1 MNRPAQIQEQQL
13 FAEVVVPLPFARA
26 LTYSVPTDLAS
37 RVASGHR
44 VVVPFG
50 KGDGRLL
57 TGIVLRTHHQAPIG
71 HRPRAAL
78 AAPDDKPLVLSGQMK
93 HWVDL
98 AEYYMCSLG
107 EVMMAAMP
115 SVFMLSSETRIT
127 ATGHQPNELSLSNH
141 ALRALDLLGQ
151 QPITT
156 LDVLRESLGP
166 GSAAAAVNELV
177 LAGAATVDEELKDRS
192 AKRTKDYLERG
203 ARAADES
210 TLQEWFTVLEKKGL
224 DAQLRVLMKFVELSA
239 CFTPQER
246 PVRRAELQRS
256 SGTDATVVKQL
267 VNKGVLRSVDKD
279 PHKSEEGEPVNPRL
293 SFSPA
298 QRKAL
303 NDLRS
308 AMQEHPVSLL
318 HGVTASG
325 KTELYVELMS
335 EAVAKGGQVL
345 YLLPEI
351 ALTTQLIGRL
361 KKHFGD
367 RVAVY
372 HSRLSMTERAAIW
385 RRMIDAPDQVPIV
398 LGARSAVFL
407 PFQDLQMVVVDE
419 EHEPS
424 YKQQDPAPRYH
435 ARETAIML
443 AHNSGGRVVLGSA
456 TPSMESLFNA
466 KNGKYGFA
474 SLMERFGDAPL
485 PTINVVDLAEARRKH
500 QLRGSFS
507 VELCD
512 AIEAS
517 NRARE
522 QAILFQNRRGYVP
535 LWQCETCDWTPQCE
549 RCDVSLTYHKRRHR
563 LSCHYCGREYEPPTA
578 CAKCGSRRLRML
590 GLGTEKV
597 EEELALLFPEARIA
611 RMDQDTTRG
620 KHTYDKLLRD
630 LEEGAVDV
638 LVGTQ
643 MVTKGLDFDHVNLV
657 AVVSADAL
665 LKFPD
670 LRAHERAFQ
679 LMAQVAGRAG
689 RRNRSGLVMLQTF
702 DPGHP
707 ILGFVKN
714 HDVLGFYERE
724 LDQRRKHHYPPF
736 SRLVRMTLKHAKED
750 RVASTAAALMG
761 SLRPAFGEMVI
772 GPEVP
777 AVAWVRNLHL
787 RNIMVKLGRG
797 SHKTGKDALR
807 DAIDRVFADR
817 QHSPVRLSIDV
828 DPM

>member
-1 MNRPAQIQEQQL
+1 MNRTPQSQQEQL
-13 FAEVVVPLPFARA
+13 FAEVVLPLPFAGA
-26 LTYSVPTDLAS
+26 LTYSVPADLAS
-37 RVASGHR
+37 KVATGHR
-44 VVVPFG
+44 LVVPFG
-50 KGDGRLL
+50 KGEGRLL
-57 TGIVLRTHHQAPIG
+57 TGVVLRTHQQAPVG

-78 AAPDDKPLVLSGQMK
+78 AAPDDTPLVLSGQLK
-93 HWVDL
+93 HWFDL
-98 AEYYMCSLG
+98 ADYYMCSLG
-107 EVMMAAMP
+107 EVMMAAIP
-115 SVFMLSSETRIT
+115 SVFMISSETRIT
-127 ATGHQPNELSLSNH
+127 TTGRQPNELALSNH
-141 ALRALDLLGQ
+141 ALRALDMLGQ
-151 QPITT
+151 QPLTT
-156 LDVLRESLGP
+156 LDALRDSLGP
-166 GSAAAAVNELV
+166 ALAAAAVNELV

-192 AKRTKDYLERG
+192 AKRTEHYLERG
-203 ARAADES
+203 ARAAEES
-210 TLQEWFTVLEKKGL
+210 TLHEWFTVLEKKGL
-224 DAQLRVLMKFVELSA
+224 DAQLRALMKFVELSA
-239 CFTPQER
+239 CFTPRER
-246 PVRRAELQRS
+246 PVRRGELQRS
-256 SGTDATVVKQL
+256 SGTDATIVKQL
-267 VNKGVLRSVDKD
+267 VGKGVLRLVEKE
-279 PHKSEEGEPVNPRL
+279 PEETVKGQALEPRL
-293 SFSPA
+293 AFSGT
-298 QRKAL
+298 QQKAL
-303 NDLRS
+303 NDLR
-308 AMQEHPVSLL
+308 AALREHPVSLL

-325 KTELYVELMS
+325 KTELYVELMA
-335 EAVAKGGQVL
+335 EAIAKGGQVL

-351 ALTTQLIGRL
+351 ALTTQIIGRL
-361 KKHFGD
+361 KKHFGE

-385 RRMIDAPDQVPIV
+385 RRMVDSPDQVPIV

-407 PFQDLQMVVVDE
+407 PFHNLQLVVVDE

-474 SLMERFGDAPL
+474 ALLERFGDAPL
-485 PTINVVDLAEARRKH
+485 PTIKVVDLAEARRKH

-507 VELCD
+507 VDLCE

-517 NRARE
+517 TKARE
-522 QAILFQNRRGYVP
+522 QTILFQNRRGYVP

-620 KHTYDKLLRD
+620 KHTYHKLLRD

-707 ILGFVKN
+707 VLGFVKN

-724 LDQRRKHHYPPF
+724 LEQRRKHHYPPF

-750 RVASTAAALMG
+750 RVASTAAALMEA
-761 SLRPAFGEMVI
+761 LRPVFGEMVI

-817 QHSPVRLSIDV
+817 KHSPVRITIDV

>member
-1 MNRPAQIQEQQL
+1 MNRTAQMQEEQL
-13 FAEVVVPLPFARA
+13 FAEVVLPLPLAGA
-26 LTYSVPTDLAS
+26 LTYSIPADLTPK
-37 RVASGHR
+37 VATGHR

-50 KGDGRLL
+50 KGEGRLL
-57 TGIVLRTHHQAPIG
+57 TGIVLRTHFQAPLG

-78 AAPDDKPLVLSGQMK
+78 AAPDDQPLVLSGQLK
-93 HWVDL
+93 HWFDL

-127 ATGHQPNELSLSNH
+127 ATGHQPNDLALSNH
-141 ALRALDLLGQ
+141 ALRALDILGQ
-151 QPITT
+151 QPLSS
-156 LDVLRESLGP
+156 LDALRESLGP
-166 GSAAAAVNELV
+166 ALAAAAVNELV

-192 AKRTKDYLERG
+192 IKRTEQYLERG
-203 ARAADES
+203 ARAGEEDA
-210 TLQEWFTVLEKKGL
+210 LHQWFTVLEKKGL
-224 DAQLRVLMKFVELSA
+224 DAQLRALMKFVEMSS
-239 CFTPQER
+239 CFTPRER

-256 SGTDATVVKQL
+256 SGTDSTAVKQL
-267 VNKGVLRSVDKD
+267 VGKGVLRVMEK
-279 PHKSEEGEPVNPRL
+279 EPELTGKGVILEPRL
-293 SFSPA
+293 AFSAA
-298 QRKAL
+298 QEKAL
-303 NDLRS
+303 IDLR
-308 AMQEHPVSLL
+308 AALREHPVSLL

-325 KTELYVELMS
+325 KTELYVELMA
-335 EAVAKGGQVL
+335 EAVAAGGQVL

-351 ALTTQLIGRL
+351 ALTTQIIGRL
-361 KKHFGD
+361 KKHFGE

-385 RRMIDAPDQVPIV
+385 RRMVDAPEQVPIV

-407 PFQDLQMVVVDE
+407 PFRNLQLVVVDE

-443 AHNSGGRVVLGSA
+443 AHNSGAHVVLGSA

-474 SLMERFGDAPL
+474 ALLERFGDAPL

-507 VELCD
+507 TELCD
-512 AIEAS
+512 AVEAS
-517 NRARE
+517 TAARE
-522 QAILFQNRRGYVP
+522 QTILFQNRRGYVP

-620 KHTYDKLLRD
+620 KHTYHKLLRD

-689 RRNRSGLVMLQTF
+689 RRNRSGSVMLQTF

-707 ILGFVKN
+707 VLGFVKN

-724 LDQRRKHHYPPF
+724 LEQRRKHHYPPF
-736 SRLVRMTLKHAKED
+736 SRLVRMTLKHTKED
-750 RVASTAAALMG
+750 RVAGAAAALMEA
-761 SLRPAFGEMVI
+761 LRPVFGEMVI

-777 AVAWVRNLHL
+777 AVAWVRNQHL

-797 SHKTGKDALR
+797 THKTGKDALR

-817 QHSPVRLSIDV
+817 KHSSVRITTDV